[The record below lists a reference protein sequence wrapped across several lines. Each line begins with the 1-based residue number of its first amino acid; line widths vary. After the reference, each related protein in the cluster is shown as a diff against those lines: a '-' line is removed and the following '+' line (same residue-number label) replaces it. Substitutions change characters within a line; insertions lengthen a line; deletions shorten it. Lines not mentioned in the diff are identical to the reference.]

1 MNRTYKLSLFLLTIL
16 FTSLAC
22 STNTNWLSGN
32 STPVPTEALELQE
45 ASPDLTSNSNTQ
57 QNDSQPLFDFETSL
71 MSVYELTSPSVV
83 SILVLDESGN
93 IGSGSGF
100 VIDLQGHIV
109 TNLHVAQNAVELQVS
124 FPSGLKTRGEVIA
137 TDADSDLA
145 VVKVTVDEKY
155 LHPIKLGDSD
165 KLSVGQIVVAI
176 GSPFGLNNT
185 MTYGIV
191 SSIGRTAESLNNSP
205 NGGTF
210 STGDVIQTDAAINPG
225 NSGGP
230 LINLAGEVVG
240 INRSIQTFNTN
251 AQNEP
256 VNSGIG
262 FAISV
267 NILKTV
273 ISDLIE
279 FGSYQYPF
287 LGISSPQGDMSLS
300 IAEDLG
306 LELAIGVFVITV
318 SEDGPAEIA
327 GVQTGDVINHIDN
340 QEVRNFGDLLS
351 YLFIHTSP
359 GDIVDLQIYRNG
371 ENINLPLEIGARP

>member
-1 MNRTYKLSLFLLTIL
+1 M
-16 FTSLAC
+16 
-22 STNTNWLSGN
+22 
-32 STPVPTEALELQE
+32 
-45 ASPDLTSNSNTQ
+45 
-57 QNDSQPLFDFETSL
+57 
-71 MSVYELTSPSVV
+71 
-83 SILVLDESGN
+83 
-93 IGSGSGF
+93 
-100 VIDLQGHIV
+100 
-109 TNLHVAQNAVELQVS
+109 
-124 FPSGLKTRGEVIA
+124 IA

-267 NILKTV
+267 NILKTN
-273 ISDLIE
+273 
-279 FGSYQYPF
+279 
-287 LGISSPQGDMSLS
+287 
-300 IAEDLG
+300 
-306 LELAIGVFVITV
+306 T
-318 SEDGPAEIA
+318 
-327 GVQTGDVINHIDN
+327 
-340 QEVRNFGDLLS
+340 
-351 YLFIHTSP
+351 
-359 GDIVDLQIYRNG
+359 
-371 ENINLPLEIGARP
+371 NLHSMQNW